1 MEITGDKK
9 ILRVYTS
16 STDKFRHTRLY
27 EVVVYAAKRY
37 GMAGATVTRG
47 IMGYGS
53 SSHISSQRFW
63 EISEKLPVI
72 VEIIDEANKIDRFF
86 ETILPFLEKLKKGCL
101 VTIDPV
107 NIAFHKTG
115 GKK

>member
-1 MEITGDKK
+1 METKGDKK

-16 STDKFRHTRLY
+16 STDKLRHTRLY
-27 EVVVYAAKRY
+27 EAVVYAAKRY

-53 SSHISSQRFW
+53 SSQISSQRFW

-72 VEIIDEANKIDRFF
+72 VEIIDDADKIDRFF
-86 ETILPFLEKLKKGCL
+86 ETIRPFLDKLKKGCL

-107 NIAFHKTG
+107 NIALHKTG
-115 GKK
+115 AK